1 MTSSCL
7 LLLLLLP
14 PLPPPPLYLFPSP
27 SVNLNESIN
36 EHRRRRKRGAC
47 FLACSSAVQH
57 FQHNRAQSPTC
68 SDCSDAVTHRLAHF
82 LFKEGWIRELVLA
95 RLCSADVA
103 CCFLSLTTWWWCF
116 LSLVDISLS
125 LSLFFC
131 TVLYSSSVSTST
143 LYLTELLWHQLRGA
157 FCS

>member
-116 LSLVDISLS
+116 LSLVDVS